1 MNKGAIQ
8 CGFCTPGMA
17 MTGTACV
24 RENPDADEAFV
35 RDYMRGNYCRCTG
48 YQAIVEAILAA
59 CEDAKN
65 GKRV

>member
-1 MNKGAIQ
+1 
-8 CGFCTPGMA
+8 MA

-24 RENPDADEAFV
+24 RENPDADEEFV

-48 YQAIVEAILAA
+48 YQAIIQAILAA
-59 CEDAKN
+59 CDDAKN